1 MSPFSIADPRDTEGF
16 AARQIDEQVGRLQ
29 VRLAETAAEIDA
41 ALALRYRIFY
51 EEMAAR
57 PTGDMARLGR
67 DFDEF
72 DAHCDHLIV
81 LDGDLGSGPESI
93 VGTYRM
99 MRRAGAAQVGRFYSA
114 AEYEID
120 RLVAEPGEILE
131 MGRSCID
138 AAHRTRSAM
147 QVLWRGVSAYVLSN
161 DIAFLFGCA
170 SLHGT
175 DPQAVALPLAY
186 LRHNHLAP
194 ERYRPVA
201 VRDRYV
207 DMDLVPADRIDRKAA
222 LRDLP
227 PMIKGYLRLGGSVGE
242 GAVID
247 HEFNTVDV
255 CVVVDVAAV
264 SDRYYKHYTRGIDV
278 PDRRAPDGSGPNG
291 DAGAGPNGD
300 AGAAPDP
307 ALDR

>member
-1 MSPFSIADPRDTEGF
+1 MTPFPIADPRDAEGF
-16 AARQIDEQVGRLQ
+16 AARQIDERVGPLQ
-29 VRLAETAAEIDA
+29 VRLAETVDEIDA

-57 PTGDMARLGR
+57 PTGDIARLQR
-67 DFDEF
+67 DFDAF

-81 LDGDLGSGPESI
+81 LDEDLGGGPDSI

-99 MRRAGAAQVGRFYSA
+99 LRRAGAAQVGGFYSA
-114 AEYEID
+114 AEYDIG

-138 AAHRTRSAM
+138 AAHRTRRAM
-147 QVLWRGVSAYVLSN
+147 QLLWRGVSVYVLSN
-161 DIAFLFGCA
+161 DIAYLFGCA

-175 DPQAVALPLAY
+175 DPEAVALPLAY
-186 LRHNHLAP
+186 LYHNHMVP

-201 VRDRYV
+201 VKDRYV
-207 DMDLVPADRIDRKAA
+207 DMNLAPADRIDARAA

-227 PMIKGYLRLGGSVGE
+227 PMIKGYLRLGGGVGD

-255 CVVVDVAAV
+255 CVVVDIATV
-264 SDRYYKHYTRGIDV
+264 SDRYYKHYTRELDL
-278 PDRRAPDGSGPNG
+278 PDRRAPG
-291 DAGAGPNGD
+291 DATDPATDPTTDPGAGC
-300 AGAAPDP
+300 
-307 ALDR
+307 

>member
-1 MSPFSIADPRDTEGF
+1 MTPIPIVDPRDTEGF
-16 AARQIDEQVGRLQ
+16 GARQIDERVGSLH
-29 VRLAETAAEIDA
+29 VRLAETGAEIDA
-41 ALALRYRIFY
+41 ALALRYRVFF

-57 PTGDMARLGR
+57 PSEEVARLKR
-67 DFDEF
+67 DFDDF

-81 LDGDLGSGPESI
+81 LDDDLGSGPAGV

-99 MRRAGAAQVGRFYSA
+99 LRRAGAARVGGFYTA
-114 AEYEID
+114 AEYDID

-131 MGRSCID
+131 MGRSCVD
-138 AAHRTRSAM
+138 SAHRTRRAM
-147 QVLWRGVSAYVLSN
+147 QVLWRGVSAYVMSN

-175 DPQAVALPLAY
+175 DPGAVALPLAY
-186 LRHNHLAP
+186 LHHNHLAP

-201 VRDRYV
+201 VSDRYV
-207 DMDLVPADRIDRKAA
+207 DMDLMPADRIDPRAA

-227 PMIKGYLRLGGSVGE
+227 PMIKGYLRLGGSVGD

-255 CVVVDVAAV
+255 CVIVDVAAV
-264 SDRYYKHYTRGIDV
+264 SDRYYKHYTRELDM
-278 PDRRAPDGSGPNG
+278 PDTRAARASGC
-291 DAGAGPNGD
+291 
-300 AGAAPDP
+300 
-307 ALDR
+307 

>member
-1 MSPFSIADPRDTEGF
+1 MTPFPIADPRDAEGF
-16 AARQIDEQVGRLQ
+16 AARQIDEHVGRLQ
-29 VRLAETAAEIDA
+29 VRLAETEAEVDA
-41 ALALRYRIFY
+41 ALALRYRVFY

-57 PTGDMARLGR
+57 PTGEMARLKR
-67 DFDEF
+67 DFDDF

-81 LDGDLGSGPESI
+81 LDEDLGVGPESV

-99 MRRAGAAQVGRFYSA
+99 LRRAGAERVGGFYSA
-114 AEYEID
+114 AEYDID

-138 AAHRTRSAM
+138 AAHRTRRAM

-161 DIAFLFGCA
+161 EIAFLFGCA

-175 DPQAVALPLAY
+175 DPQDVARPLAY
-186 LRHNHLAP
+186 LHHNHLAP

-201 VRDRYV
+201 VKGRYV
-207 DMDLVPADRIDRKAA
+207 DMDLIPADRIDRKAA

-227 PMIKGYLRLGGSVGE
+227 PMIKGYLRLGGGIGA

-264 SDRYYKHYTRGIDV
+264 SDRYYKHYTRELDF
-278 PDRRAPDGSGPNG
+278 PDRRALG
-291 DAGAGPNGD
+291 DAGGD
-300 AGAAPDP
+300 AAGAASGC
-307 ALDR
+307 

>member
-1 MSPFSIADPRDTEGF
+1 MTASRAADPRDAEGF
-16 AARQIDEQVGRLQ
+16 AARQIDERVGALH
-29 VRLAETAAEIDA
+29 VRLAETEAEVDA
-41 ALALRYRIFY
+41 ALALRYRVFY

-57 PTGDMARLGR
+57 PSAEAARLKR
-67 DFDEF
+67 DADDFDP
-72 DAHCDHLIV
+72 HCDHMIV
-81 LDGDLGSGPESI
+81 LNDDLGAGPGAV

-99 MRRAGAAQVGRFYSA
+99 LPRAGAARVGRFYSA
-114 AEYEID
+114 AEYDID

-131 MGRSCID
+131 MGRSCVD
-138 AAHRTRSAM
+138 AGYRTRSTM

-161 DIAFLFGCA
+161 GIDFLFGCA

-175 DPQAVALPLAY
+175 DPHAMAMPLAY
-186 LRHNHLAP
+186 LHHNHLAP

-207 DMDLVPADRIDRKAA
+207 DMALVPADRIDRKAA

-227 PMIKGYLRLGGSVGE
+227 PMIKGYLRLGGTIGD

-255 CVVVDVAAV
+255 CVIVDIASV
-264 SDRYYKHYTRGIDV
+264 SDRYYKHYTRELDMPGKR
-278 PDRRAPDGSGPNG
+278 PAGSG
-291 DAGAGPNGD
+291 AG
-300 AGAAPDP
+300 
-307 ALDR
+307 

>member
-1 MSPFSIADPRDTEGF
+1 MTPFSIVDPRDTEGF
-16 AARQIDEQVGRLQ
+16 GARQIDERAGTLH
-29 VRLAETAAEIDA
+29 VRLAETEAEIDA
-41 ALALRYRIFY
+41 ALALRYRVFY

-57 PTGDMARLGR
+57 PTEEVARLKR
-67 DFDEF
+67 DFDDF

-81 LDGDLGSGPESI
+81 LDNDLGPGPQSV

-99 MRRAGAAQVGRFYSA
+99 MRRAGAARVGRFYSA
-114 AEYEID
+114 AEYDID

-138 AAHRTRSAM
+138 AGHRTRSAM
-147 QVLWRGVSAYVLSN
+147 QVLWRGVTAYVLSN

-175 DPQAVALPLAY
+175 DPRAVALPLAY

-201 VRDRYV
+201 VNDRYV
-207 DMDLVPADRIDRKAA
+207 DMDLLPADRIDRKAA

-227 PMIKGYLRLGGSVGE
+227 PMIKGYLRLGGSVGD

-255 CVVVDVAAV
+255 CVIVEVAAV
-264 SDRYYKHYTRGIDV
+264 SQRYYRHYTRDMEPAGKQ
-278 PDRRAPDGSGPNG
+278 
-291 DAGAGPNGD
+291 GAGDG
-300 AGAAPDP
+300 
-307 ALDR
+307 

>member
-1 MSPFSIADPRDTEGF
+1 MMPLPIADPRDAEGF
-16 AARQIDEQVGRLQ
+16 AARQIDERVGRLQ
-29 VRLAETAAEIDA
+29 VRLAETEAEIDA

-51 EEMAAR
+51 EEMSAR
-57 PTGDMARLGR
+57 PSEEVARLNR
-67 DFDEF
+67 DFDNF

-81 LDGDLGSGPESI
+81 LDEDLGAGPESV

-99 MRRAGAAQVGRFYSA
+99 LRRAGAARVGGFYSA
-114 AEYEID
+114 AEYDIGG
-120 RLVAEPGEILE
+120 LVAEPGEILE

-138 AAHRTRSAM
+138 AAHRTKRAM
-147 QVLWRGVSAYVLSN
+147 QLLWRGVSAYVLSN

-175 DPQAVALPLAY
+175 DPEAVALPLAY
-186 LRHNHLAP
+186 LHHNHLAP

-201 VRDRYV
+201 VKDRYV
-207 DMDLVPADRIDRKAA
+207 DMDLMPADRIDRKAA

-227 PMIKGYLRLGGSVGE
+227 PMIKGYLRLGGSIGD

-255 CVVVDVAAV
+255 CVIVDISTL
-264 SDRYYKHYTRGIDV
+264 SDRYYRHYTRDLANQGKR
-278 PDRRAPDGSGPNG
+278 PSGSSG
-291 DAGAGPNGD
+291 D
-300 AGAAPDP
+300 
-307 ALDR
+307 

>member
-1 MSPFSIADPRDTEGF
+1 MTPLPIADPRDAAGF
-16 AARQIDEQVGRLQ
+16 AARQIDERVGRLH

-41 ALALRYRIFY
+41 ALALRYRVFY

-57 PTGDMARLGR
+57 PTGEMARLKR
-67 DFDEF
+67 DFDGF

-81 LDGDLGSGPESI
+81 LDEDLGAGPDSV

-99 MRRAGAAQVGRFYSA
+99 LRREGAARVGGFYSA

-131 MGRSCID
+131 MGRSCTD
-138 AAHRTRSAM
+138 AAHRTKRAM

-175 DPQAVALPLAY
+175 DPEAVALPLAY

-201 VRDRYV
+201 VADRYI
-207 DMDLVPADRIDRKAA
+207 DMDLMPADRIDGRAA

-227 PMIKGYLRLGGSVGE
+227 PMIKGYLRLGGGVGD

-264 SDRYYKHYTRGIDV
+264 SDRYYKHYTRVLDFPDKRP
-278 PDRRAPDGSGPNG
+278 PDRRNG
-291 DAGAGPNGD
+291 AENPAAAAGC
-300 AGAAPDP
+300 
-307 ALDR
+307 

>member
-1 MSPFSIADPRDTEGF
+1 MIPFPIVDPRDTEGF
-16 AARQIDEQVGRLQ
+16 GARQIDERVGPLH

-41 ALALRYRIFY
+41 ALALRYRVFY

-57 PTGDMARLGR
+57 PSEEIARLKR
-67 DFDEF
+67 DFDNF

-81 LDGDLGSGPESI
+81 LDDDLGAGPESV

-99 MRRAGAAQVGRFYSA
+99 LRRAGAARVGGFYSA
-114 AEYEID
+114 AEYDIG

-131 MGRSCID
+131 MGRSCVD
-138 AAHRTRSAM
+138 SAHRTRRAM

-175 DPQAVALPLAY
+175 DPEALALPLAY

-201 VRDRYV
+201 LEERYV
-207 DMDLVPADRIDRKAA
+207 NMDLVPADRIDPKAA
-222 LRDLP
+222 LRNLP
-227 PMIKGYLRLGGSVGE
+227 PMIKGYLRLGGSVGD

-255 CVVVDVAAV
+255 CVIVDVAVV
-264 SDRYYKHYTRGIDV
+264 SDRYYKHYTRELDM
-278 PDRRAPDGSGPNG
+278 PDRRPDRRPARASGC
-291 DAGAGPNGD
+291 
-300 AGAAPDP
+300 
-307 ALDR
+307 

>member
-1 MSPFSIADPRDTEGF
+1 MTPFPIADPRDAEGF
-16 AARQIDEQVGRLQ
+16 AARQIDERVGRLQ
-29 VRLAETAAEIDA
+29 VRLAETEAEIDA

-57 PTGDMARLGR
+57 PTGEMARLKR
-67 DFDEF
+67 DFDDF

-81 LDGDLGSGPESI
+81 LDEDLGVGPEGV

-99 MRRAGAAQVGRFYSA
+99 LRRAGAERVGGFYSA
-114 AEYEID
+114 AEYDIG

-138 AAHRTRSAM
+138 AAHRTRRAM
-147 QVLWRGVSAYVLSN
+147 QLLWRGVSVYVLSN

-175 DPQAVALPLAY
+175 DPEAVALPLAY
-186 LRHNHLAP
+186 LHHNHMVP

-201 VRDRYV
+201 VKDRYV

-227 PMIKGYLRLGGSVGE
+227 PMIKGYLRLGGGVGD

-247 HEFNTVDV
+247 HAFNTVDV

-264 SDRYYKHYTRGIDV
+264 SDRYYKHYTRELDL
-278 PDRRAPDGSGPNG
+278 PDRRAPG
-291 DAGAGPNGD
+291 DAADPDRDPGTDPGAG
-300 AGAAPDP
+300 
-307 ALDR
+307 R

>member
-1 MSPFSIADPRDTEGF
+1 MTPFPIADPRDAGGF
-16 AARQIDEQVGRLQ
+16 AARQIDERIGPLR

-57 PTGDMARLGR
+57 PAGDIARLKR
-67 DFDEF
+67 DFDAF

-81 LDGDLGSGPESI
+81 LDEGLGRGPESI

-99 MRRAGAAQVGRFYSA
+99 LRRAGAAQVGGFYSA
-114 AEYEID
+114 AEYDIG
-120 RLVAEPGEILE
+120 RLAAEPGEILE

-138 AAHRTRSAM
+138 AAHRTRRAM
-147 QVLWRGVSAYVLSN
+147 QLLWRGVSVYVLSN

-175 DPQAVALPLAY
+175 DPEAVAVPLAY
-186 LRHNHLAP
+186 LHHNHMLP

-201 VRDRYV
+201 VKDRYV
-207 DMDLVPADRIDRKAA
+207 DMDLVPAGLIDRKAA

-227 PMIKGYLRLGGSVGE
+227 PMIKGYLRLGGGVGD

-264 SDRYYKHYTRGIDV
+264 SDRYYRHYTREFAA
-278 PDRRAPDGSGPNG
+278 PDRGAPGGAPDEAPDG
-291 DAGAGPNGD
+291 
-300 AGAAPDP
+300 APDP
-307 ALDR
+307 AAGR

>member
-1 MSPFSIADPRDTEGF
+1 MTPFSIADPRDAEGF
-16 AARQIDEQVGRLQ
+16 AARQIDERVGRLR
-29 VRLAETAAEIDA
+29 VRLAETEAEIDA

-57 PTGDMARLGR
+57 PTGEMARLKR
-67 DFDEF
+67 DFDAF

-81 LDGDLGSGPESI
+81 LDEDLGVGPEGV

-99 MRRAGAAQVGRFYSA
+99 LRRAGAERVGGFYSA
-114 AEYEID
+114 AEYDID

-138 AAHRTRSAM
+138 AAHRTRRAM
-147 QVLWRGVSAYVLSN
+147 QILWRGVSAYVLSN

-175 DPQAVALPLAY
+175 DPEEVARPLAY
-186 LRHNHLAP
+186 LHHNHLAP

-201 VRDRYV
+201 VKDRYV
-207 DMDLVPADRIDRKAA
+207 DMNLLPADRIDRKAA

-227 PMIKGYLRLGGSVGE
+227 PMIKGYLRLGGGIGD

-264 SDRYYKHYTRGIDV
+264 SDRYYKHYTRELDI
-278 PDRRAPDGSGPNG
+278 PDRRAPG
-291 DAGAGPNGD
+291 DAGGD
-300 AGAAPDP
+300 AGGDATGAASGC
-307 ALDR
+307 

>member
-1 MSPFSIADPRDTEGF
+1 MTPFPIADPRDAEGF
-16 AARQIDEQVGRLQ
+16 AARQIDEHVGRLQ
-29 VRLAETAAEIDA
+29 VRLAETEAEVDA
-41 ALALRYRIFY
+41 ALALRYRVFY

-57 PTGDMARLGR
+57 PTGEMARLKR
-67 DFDEF
+67 DFDDF

-81 LDGDLGSGPESI
+81 LDEDLGVGPESV

-99 MRRAGAAQVGRFYSA
+99 LRRAGAERVGGFYSA
-114 AEYEID
+114 AEYDID

-138 AAHRTRSAM
+138 AAHRTRRAM

-161 DIAFLFGCA
+161 EIAFLFGCA

-175 DPQAVALPLAY
+175 DPQDVARPLAY
-186 LRHNHLAP
+186 LHHNHLAP

-201 VRDRYV
+201 VKGRYV
-207 DMDLVPADRIDRKAA
+207 DMDLIPADRIDRKAA

-227 PMIKGYLRLGGSVGE
+227 PMIKGYLRLGGGIGD

-264 SDRYYKHYTRGIDV
+264 SDRYYKHYTRELDF
-278 PDRRAPDGSGPNG
+278 PDRRAAG
-291 DAGAGPNGD
+291 DAGGGA
-300 AGAAPDP
+300 AGAASGC
-307 ALDR
+307 